1 MLRRSSTTLRLLSS
15 KSLLYPTS
23 MIRFD
28 RRYNSSNL
36 PTRQSPSDAL
46 ASAYS
51 SSPNVDTLEKF
62 MSKAYPAGPRNT
74 AEYAVFGAD
83 KILQYLKRNHLWPV
97 TFGLACCAVEMM
109 HAAAARYDFH
119 RFNMIFRA
127 SPRQARVMIVAGTLV
142 NKMAPAL
149 RQVYDQMPH
158 PKYVVSMGSCANGG
172 GYYHYSYSV
181 VRGCDRIV
189 PVDIYVPG
197 CPPNAEALLYGMI
210 QLEKKINRETYFLN
224 WWRK

>member
-1 MLRRSSTTLRLLSS
+1 MKRCTATTLRLLSNQV
-15 KSLLYPTS
+15 KLQNKPLLYSPALIRLQSRKYGPSDPT
-23 MIRFD
+23 
-28 RRYNSSNL
+28 L
-36 PTRQSPSDAL
+36 PTRASPSDAL
-46 ASAYS
+46 ASAYQGR
-51 SSPNVDTLEKF
+51 NVDSLEKF

-74 AEYAVFGAD
+74 AEYAIFGAD
-83 KILQYLKRNHLWPV
+83 KIVQYLKRNHLWPM

-172 GYYHYSYSV
+172 GYYHVMYILIS
-181 VRGCDRIV
+181 
-189 PVDIYVPG
+189 IYI
-197 CPPNAEALLYGMI
+197 AIL
-210 QLEKKINRETYFLN
+210 R
-224 WWRK
+224 